1 MSNLCN
7 DDNYIRL
14 LANVY
19 CAKVKVDNDMFEEVS
34 NKVFNMLKN
43 ILKDENAESLDEI
56 EDIIEKY
63 SIDKA

>member
-19 CAKVKVDNDMFEEVS
+19 CEKVKVDNDVFEEVS

-43 ILKDENAESLDEI
+43 ILKDKNAESLDEI

-63 SIDKA
+63 SIDNA